1 MSKKA
6 EIYQNGEYLGNHP
19 DWHEEDSE
27 WKAKKIAGILTKNN
41 VTPKSICEVGCGA
54 GEILNQLHSTFK
66 GANVTGYEISQ
77 DAYEFCSKKQKDGLT
92 FKLEDILNPDNK
104 EHYDVLLCIDVF
116 EHVEDYFSFLRKL
129 REKADYKVFH
139 IPLELSVVGMLS
151 KNRLM
156 NSRKKFGH
164 LHYYSKDTALACLRD
179 TGYTIVDAYYSR
191 RSFEVNSGGF
201 SKKFMNLFR
210 RLFNFNRD
218 LSVRLFGGESLL
230 VIAK

>member
-41 VTPKSICEVGCGA
+41 VNPKSICEVGCGA

-77 DAYEFCSKKQKDGLT
+77 DAFEFCSKKQKEGLN

-156 NSRKKFGH
+156 NSRRKFGH

-179 TGYTIVDAYYSR
+179 TGYTIVDSYYSR